1 MQEGCRRVT
10 CTLTEQCG
18 EALGPFESVRRQL
31 WPEWRR
37 NGRSHA
43 AHAAPTHRKETEV
56 AA

>member
-1 MQEGCRRVT
+1 MQEGCRWVT
-10 CTLTEQCG
+10 CTPTEQCG
-18 EALGPFESVRRQL
+18 EALGPLESVRRQL